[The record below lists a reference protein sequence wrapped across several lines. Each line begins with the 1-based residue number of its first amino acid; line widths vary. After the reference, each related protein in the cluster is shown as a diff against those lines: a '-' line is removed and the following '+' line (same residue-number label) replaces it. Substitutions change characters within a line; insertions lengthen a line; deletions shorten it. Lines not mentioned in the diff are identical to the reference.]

1 MLNRIHKS
9 SSLMDQD
16 TMGRYNMDHK
26 TKEVMEIVKGKLGY
40 FKKLITV
47 VLIVL
52 LLIGCTSDG
61 LDDTPKDDNESNV
74 VTEKEASEYVYVH
87 QQDEYDLKSLMNE
100 SGLSSEFEMSFK
112 FESEFDLPKIQK
124 DRMFENEE
132 IYIDLDSEDA
142 DKIQNMLKDS
152 YTENAALRA
161 LESKKILEK
170 ASAFQ
175 WYAQHLY
182 ETYQTDDTVSFTV
195 YHSRTGYPGESS
207 YGLESFTFNK
217 SDGSLM
223 DDVALLEMLGT
234 NLSDIKEH
242 INLDFVENTI
252 EFYGQETTRNLVESM
267 DEIDDLEDGKIYFRI
282 KPTQNISVSDKYL
295 YIVLEMY
302 LSISGTFDAPII
314 YSIDLTK
321 LK

>member
-1 MLNRIHKS
+1 
-9 SSLMDQD
+9 
-16 TMGRYNMDHK
+16 MDHK

-112 FESEFDLPKIQK
+112 FESEFDLPKIQR

-142 DKIQNMLKDS
+142 NKIQNMLKDS
-152 YTENAALRA
+152 YTENVAIRA
-161 LESKKILEK
+161 SERK
-170 ASAFQ
+170 
-175 WYAQHLY
+175 
-182 ETYQTDDTVSFTV
+182 
-195 YHSRTGYPGESS
+195 
-207 YGLESFTFNK
+207 
-217 SDGSLM
+217 
-223 DDVALLEMLGT
+223 
-234 NLSDIKEH
+234 
-242 INLDFVENTI
+242 
-252 EFYGQETTRNLVESM
+252 
-267 DEIDDLEDGKIYFRI
+267 
-282 KPTQNISVSDKYL
+282 KYL
-295 YIVLEMY
+295 K
-302 LSISGTFDAPII
+302 
-314 YSIDLTK
+314 K
-321 LK
+321 LQHSNSMHNICMRHIKQTIPYHLLCITQEQDTQVRAVMV